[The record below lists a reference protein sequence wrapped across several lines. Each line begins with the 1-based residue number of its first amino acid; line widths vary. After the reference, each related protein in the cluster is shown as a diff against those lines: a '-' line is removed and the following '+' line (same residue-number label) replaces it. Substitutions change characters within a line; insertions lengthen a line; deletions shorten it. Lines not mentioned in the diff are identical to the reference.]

1 MKILFTKNI
10 DPTIIS
16 NELGEDISVDFVEV
30 IKTNSIK
37 THPFDLK
44 NYSLIFTSVNGVISF
59 FKNGFKPNEDFTAK
73 NYNKI
78 YCVGEKTKRE
88 LRKNGFGT
96 FKVLKN
102 AETLS
107 KFITNHCQHEKFL
120 HFCGNLAISVLDN
133 ELPLQNIKYEKITVY
148 NTSEI
153 NPLITEKYHAAVFFS
168 PSGVRSFAKQNS
180 FQDMMLFSIGETTS
194 NEIRKYTKSEIF
206 TSKKNTLANLLSV
219 IRDIVKD
226 DNPQTIN

>member
-10 DPTIIS
+10 DS
-16 NELGEDISVDFVEV
+16 AVLSKELGEGISADCVEV
-30 IKTNSIK
+30 IKTNSIRIK
-37 THPFDLK
+37 SFDLK
-44 NYSLIFTSVNGVISF
+44 NHSLIFTSSNGVDSF

-88 LRKNGFGT
+88 LRKHGFGT

-107 KFITNHCQHEKFL
+107 KFIISYCQDESFL

-133 ELPLQNIKYEKITVY
+133 ELPLQNIQYKKVTVY
-148 NTSEI
+148 STEETQ
-153 NPLITEKYHAAVFFS
+153 PLIPEKYHAAVFFS
-168 PSGVRSFAKQNS
+168 PSGVSSFAKQNS
-180 FQDMMLFSIGETTS
+180 FENMMLFSIGETTS
-194 NEIRKYTKSEIF
+194 KELKKHTESKIF
-206 TSKKNTLANLLSV
+206 TSNKNTLSNLLSV
-219 IRDIVKD
+219 IRETLKNIKS
-226 DNPQTIN
+226 